1 MTNRRRNANLGFEV
15 LGRFHVITLIG
26 VIDIGDE
33 GLAQPTDRNFDSC
46 RHLSCEILGL

>member
-15 LGRFHVITLIG
+15 LGRFDIITLIG
-26 VIDIGDE
+26 VIDIGVED
-33 GLAQPTDRNFDSC
+33 LAQPTDWNVDPC